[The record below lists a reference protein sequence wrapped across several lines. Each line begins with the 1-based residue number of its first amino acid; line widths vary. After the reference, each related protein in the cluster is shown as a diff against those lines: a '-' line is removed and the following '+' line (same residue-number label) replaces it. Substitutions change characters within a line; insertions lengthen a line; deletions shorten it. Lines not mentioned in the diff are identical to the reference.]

1 MYAWLVGRFL
11 RVAYAQ
17 AAVGNT
23 RLVNLLAADDIEFTF
38 AGEGVFGGTYQG
50 KGELNAWLDRWSSL
64 KPQFH
69 VKDVVVSG
77 APWAM
82 RIAMRFSD
90 TIGDDYANEGVEY
103 VVARGFK
110 VRSIRVFLDTE
121 VVAAWEARHPELTAT
136 G

>member
-1 MYAWLVGRFL
+1 MYAFLVGRFL
-11 RVAYAQ
+11 RLAYAQ
-17 AAVGNT
+17 AAQGNS

-38 AGEGVFGGTYQG
+38 AGDGVFGGTYRG
-50 KGELNAWLDRWSSL
+50 KAELNAWLDKWSAL
-64 KPQFH
+64 KPNL
-69 VKDVVVSG
+69 VVRDVVVSG
-77 APWAM
+77 PPWAM

-110 VRSIRVFLDTE
+110 VSSIRVFLDTE
-121 VVAAWEARHPELTAT
+121 VVAAWEARHPELAQA